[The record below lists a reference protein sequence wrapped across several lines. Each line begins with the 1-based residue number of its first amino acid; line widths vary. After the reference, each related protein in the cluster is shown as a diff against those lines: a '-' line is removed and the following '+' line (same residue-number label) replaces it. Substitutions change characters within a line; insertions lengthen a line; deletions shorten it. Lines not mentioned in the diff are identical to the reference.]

1 MFRKNKTNMNL
12 KLNEPQ
18 TNSGE
23 LWMKRQLH
31 WTQTSSVVEFDCSL
45 MLNCGSFFE
54 FKMVCNC
61 LFEGLSEFVE
71 FALSSLKFLL
81 SILAISNSIVL
92 VDGQIRA
99 KLKQMF

>member
-1 MFRKNKTNMNL
+1 
-12 KLNEPQ
+12 
-18 TNSGE
+18 
-23 LWMKRQLH
+23 
-31 WTQTSSVVEFDCSL
+31 
-45 MLNCGSFFE
+45 
-54 FKMVCNC
+54 MVCNC

-81 SILAISNSIVL
+81 SILAISNSIIL